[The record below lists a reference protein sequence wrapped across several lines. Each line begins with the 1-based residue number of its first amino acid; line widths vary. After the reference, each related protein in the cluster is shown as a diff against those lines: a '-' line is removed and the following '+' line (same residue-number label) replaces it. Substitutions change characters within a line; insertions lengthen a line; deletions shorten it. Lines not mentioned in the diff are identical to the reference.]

1 MITVKKL
8 IIMKLKKTMQTCW
21 LAALLCVTALT
32 SCGDS
37 DLADAM
43 IGRWQ
48 GQIEAIDADGAISE
62 QSLTYDFTTSDDII
76 DGGKFTEQR
85 TETFTFEDEGL
96 VMTCT
101 ATSNIA
107 GEWEV
112 LMGDLKLTYDLSS
125 LDVTINDIDARL
137 SSGADDIARDAFADA
152 MEAGMFD
159 AGDEDNRQMVYEE
172 LRAQYQA
179 DNDSDTYYS
188 GLKVEGGVM
197 SFDSGDFGRVEFH
210 RIAD

>member
-48 GQIEAIDADGAISE
+48 GQIEATDADGAISE

-85 TETFTFEDEGL
+85 T
-96 VMTCT
+96 
-101 ATSNIA
+101 
-107 GEWEV
+107 
-112 LMGDLKLTYDLSS
+112 
-125 LDVTINDIDARL
+125 
-137 SSGADDIARDAFADA
+137 
-152 MEAGMFD
+152 
-159 AGDEDNRQMVYEE
+159 
-172 LRAQYQA
+172 
-179 DNDSDTYYS
+179 
-188 GLKVEGGVM
+188 
-197 SFDSGDFGRVEFH
+197 
-210 RIAD
+210 

>member
-1 MITVKKL
+1 
-8 IIMKLKKTMQTCW
+8 MKTKKTMKTC
-21 LAALLCVTALT
+21 LMAAVLCVVALT

-48 GQIEAIDADGAISE
+48 GEFEATDDDGATSE
-62 QSLTYDFTTSDDII
+62 QSLAFDFTTSDDIM

-101 ATSNIA
+101 ATANIT

-125 LDVTINDIDARL
+125 LDVTIDDIDARL
-137 SSGADDIARDAFADA
+137 SSDADD
-152 MEAGMFD
+152 E
-159 AGDEDNRQMVYEE
+159 ENRQMAYEE

-179 DNDSDTYYS
+179 DNDEDTYYS
-188 GLKVEGGVM
+188 DLKVEGGVL
-197 SFDSGDFGRVEFH
+197 SFDTGDFGRVELH
-210 RIAD
+210 RTTD